1 MSVIRR
7 AGVVL
12 ACLAIVTGCSRGP
25 EGAGAPPAFPP
36 AVVKVEAAKAVSIDD
51 VTEYVATLKSLRS
64 TAVQPQIDGQV
75 TEVFV
80 KSGDRVAAG
89 AQLVQI
95 DSSRQQAS

>member
-25 EGAGAPPAFPP
+25 EGAGGAPMAFPP
-36 AVVKVEAAKAVSIDD
+36 AVVKVEAARAVPIDD

-64 TAVQPQIDGQV
+64 TTVQPQIDGQV
-75 TEVFV
+75 TEVLV
-80 KSGDRVAAG
+80 KSGDRVRVGAA
-89 AQLVQI
+89 LMQI
-95 DSSRQQAS
+95 DPRRQEA